1 MAQRSARTALEEPAW
16 SGPTRHP
23 LGVGDVYVSGDV
35 TAIVSDHG
43 AVGAHI
49 SVSARGRY
57 PTWDELASI
66 KELAFPDVPMGMALP
81 PFGDHVNI
89 AETCLHLW
97 EMGEGEWK

>member
-49 SVSARGRY
+49 SVSARA
-57 PTWDELASI
+57 P
-66 KELAFPDVPMGMALP
+66 
-81 PFGDHVNI
+81 
-89 AETCLHLW
+89 
-97 EMGEGEWK
+97 